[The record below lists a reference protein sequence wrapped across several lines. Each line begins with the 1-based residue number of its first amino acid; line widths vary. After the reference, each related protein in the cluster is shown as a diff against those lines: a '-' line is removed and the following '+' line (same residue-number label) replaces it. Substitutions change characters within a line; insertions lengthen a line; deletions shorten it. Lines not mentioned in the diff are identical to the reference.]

1 MCISGIHSVH
11 KDEPAM
17 ACVDQAYTQYTKMNQ
32 LWLQHDG
39 LDSSEGKTVDILRI
53 RMKVIKSCDRGRYM
67 VIQRWGRA
75 YAAQ

>member
-1 MCISGIHSVH
+1 
-11 KDEPAM
+11 
-17 ACVDQAYTQYTKMNQ
+17 MNQ